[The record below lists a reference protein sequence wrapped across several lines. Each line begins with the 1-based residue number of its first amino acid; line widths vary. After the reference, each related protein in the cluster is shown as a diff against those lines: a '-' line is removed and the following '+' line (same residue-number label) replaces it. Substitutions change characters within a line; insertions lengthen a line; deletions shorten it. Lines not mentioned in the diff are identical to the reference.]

1 MAIRPAHPQQ
11 RPLSALSTLLGVRL
25 DPSTAVGHSHSPNDL
40 GFLSGITL
48 DSRSVKPGDLYVA
61 LAGARVHGAAFC
73 ADAVAAG
80 AVAVLTDP
88 DGRARAAASGVPVFV
103 LADPRARLGEI
114 ACWVYGD
121 PSSRLRLIGVTGT
134 SGKTTSTY
142 LLESGLR
149 MAGHLTGLIGG
160 VELRIGPERLASSLT
175 TPEAPDLQALFA
187 VMVERGVTAAAME
200 VSSHS
205 LSLGR
210 VAGTSFDVAVF
221 TNLSQD
227 HLDFHADLED
237 YFRAKASLF
246 MPPVP
251 LRGGLGGSS
260 PRVSTG
266 IGVVNIDDKYGRKLA
281 SSALVPVTTFSA
293 SGADEADWRAA
304 DVRSGADGST
314 FRLIGPGGVEADV
327 SLGLAGVFNVA
338 NAVGALVAL
347 VEAGVRLED
356 AVAGVA
362 ACPGVPGRLERVPA
376 PGLGVT
382 AFVDYSHKPG
392 AVEAVLRSLRPVTQ
406 GNLIIVLGCGG
417 DRDRAKR
424 PMMGAAAASLAD
436 VAILTSDNPRSEDP
450 LAILAAMLDGVL
462 SVPQE
467 ERARVI
473 IEPDRAA
480 AIAQAV
486 ALASPGDVVVV
497 AGKGHETGQYVA
509 GSVLPFDDREV
520 TADRPRPARQGAPVI
535 PLSLARIAQVTGGQ
549 LRGDPDAVVSG
560 EVVIDSRRAG
570 PGGLFAA
577 VAGERSDGHDFAAAA
592 VAAGATAVLAT
603 RPVPV
608 PSVLVAD
615 VPAAL
620 AALARFVVDA
630 LPAVRIAGITGS
642 SGKTSTKDLAAQL
655 VERLGPT
662 IAPAGSY
669 NNEFGHPLTVLRADA
684 STRYLVL
691 ELSARGIGHIAH
703 LCRIAPPRYGVVLNV
718 GHAHAGEFGG
728 LDQVARAKGELA
740 EALPADGTAIL
751 NAGDPRVLAMAARTQ
766 ARVVTFGDAGSRRL
780 GPGGGRA
787 ARRPR
792 AAQLHAAD
800 TRRFRA
806 GNPTVAWRA

>member
-1 MAIRPAHPQQ
+1 MAIRPAYPQQ
-11 RPLSALSTLLGVRL
+11 RPLSAVSTLLGVRL
-25 DPSTAVGHSHSPNDL
+25 DPITSVGHSHSPNDL
-40 GFLSGITL
+40 GFLSGLTL

-61 LAGARVHGAAFC
+61 LPGARVHGATFC

-88 DGRARAAASGVPVFV
+88 DGRARATASGVPVFV

-149 MAGHLTGLIGG
+149 AAGHLTGLVGG

-246 MPPVP
+246 MPPV
-251 LRGGLGGSS
+251 
-260 PRVSTG
+260 V
-266 IGVVNIDDKYGRKLA
+266 GVVNIDDKYGRKLA

-293 SGADEADWRAA
+293 AGKDEADWRAA

-356 AVAGVA
+356 AVAGMA

-376 PGLGVT
+376 HGLAVT

-462 SVPQE
+462 SVPQT

-509 GSVLPFDDREV
+509 GSVLPFDDRDV
-520 TADRPRPARQGAPVI
+520 TETALRQ
-535 PLSLARIAQVTGGQ
+535 L
-549 LRGDPDAVVSG
+549 
-560 EVVIDSRRAG
+560 
-570 PGGLFAA
+570 
-577 VAGERSDGHDFAAAA
+577 
-592 VAAGATAVLAT
+592 
-603 RPVPV
+603 
-608 PSVLVAD
+608 
-615 VPAAL
+615 
-620 AALARFVVDA
+620 
-630 LPAVRIAGITGS
+630 
-642 SGKTSTKDLAAQL
+642 
-655 VERLGPT
+655 
-662 IAPAGSY
+662 
-669 NNEFGHPLTVLRADA
+669 
-684 STRYLVL
+684 
-691 ELSARGIGHIAH
+691 
-703 LCRIAPPRYGVVLNV
+703 
-718 GHAHAGEFGG
+718 
-728 LDQVARAKGELA
+728 AKGH
-740 EALPADGTAIL
+740 
-751 NAGDPRVLAMAARTQ
+751 R
-766 ARVVTFGDAGSRRL
+766 
-780 GPGGGRA
+780 
-787 ARRPR
+787 
-792 AAQLHAAD
+792 
-800 TRRFRA
+800 
-806 GNPTVAWRA
+806 

>member
-1 MAIRPAHPQQ
+1 VAIRPAYPQQ

-25 DPSTAVGHSHSPNDL
+25 AAVGHSHSPNEL
-40 GFLSGITL
+40 GFLSGLTL

-61 LAGARVHGAAFC
+61 LPGARVHGAAFC

-88 DGRARAAASGVPVFV
+88 DGRARATASGVPVFV

-149 MAGHLTGLIGG
+149 AAGHLTGLVGG
-160 VELRIGPERLASSLT
+160 VELRIGEVRLASSLT

-227 HLDFHADLED
+227 HLDFHTDLED

-246 MPPVP
+246 MPPV
-251 LRGGLGGSS
+251 
-260 PRVSTG
+260 T
-266 IGVVNIDDKYGRKLA
+266 GVVNIDDKYGRKLA
-281 SSALVPVTTFSA
+281 SSAPVPVTTFSA

-314 FRLIGPGGVEADV
+314 FRLIGPGGVDADV

-362 ACPGVPGRLERVPA
+362 ACPGVPGRLERVSA
-376 PGLGVT
+376 PGLAVT

-392 AVEAVLRSLRPVTQ
+392 AVEAVLGSLRPVTQ

-480 AIAQAV
+480 AIAQAA

-497 AGKGHETGQYVA
+497 AGKGHETGQYMA
-509 GSVLPFDDREV
+509 GAVLPFDDREV
-520 TADRPRPARQGAPVI
+520 TA
-535 PLSLARIAQVTGGQ
+535 
-549 LRGDPDAVVSG
+549 
-560 EVVIDSRRAG
+560 
-570 PGGLFAA
+570 
-577 VAGERSDGHDFAAAA
+577 
-592 VAAGATAVLAT
+592 
-603 RPVPV
+603 
-608 PSVLVAD
+608 
-615 VPAAL
+615 AAL
-620 AALARFVVDA
+620 SRAQHTPA
-630 LPAVRIAGITGS
+630 PPMESWAVR
-642 SGKTSTKDLAAQL
+642 
-655 VERLGPT
+655 R
-662 IAPAGSY
+662 
-669 NNEFGHPLTVLRADA
+669 
-684 STRYLVL
+684 
-691 ELSARGIGHIAH
+691 
-703 LCRIAPPRYGVVLNV
+703 
-718 GHAHAGEFGG
+718 
-728 LDQVARAKGELA
+728 
-740 EALPADGTAIL
+740 
-751 NAGDPRVLAMAARTQ
+751 
-766 ARVVTFGDAGSRRL
+766 
-780 GPGGGRA
+780 
-787 ARRPR
+787 
-792 AAQLHAAD
+792 
-800 TRRFRA
+800 
-806 GNPTVAWRA
+806 

>member
-1 MAIRPAHPQQ
+1 MRPAYQQ
-11 RPLSALSTLLGVRL
+11 PRPLSALSTLLGVRL
-25 DPSTAVGHSHSPNDL
+25 TTAGSSHSPNDL
-40 GFLSGITL
+40 GFLSGLTL

-61 LAGARVHGAAFC
+61 LPGARVHGAAFC

-88 DGRARAAASGVPVFV
+88 DGRARAVASGVPVFV
-103 LADPRARLGEI
+103 LADPRARLGAI

-121 PSSRLRLIGVTGT
+121 PSGRLRLIGVTGT

-149 MAGHLTGLIGG
+149 AAGHLTGLVGG
-160 VELRIGPERLASSLT
+160 VELRIGRERLASSLT

-210 VAGTSFDVAVF
+210 VAGTRFDVAVF

-246 MPPVP
+246 MPPV
-251 LRGGLGGSS
+251 
-260 PRVSTG
+260 
-266 IGVVNIDDKYGRKLA
+266 IGVVNIDDKHGRKLA
-281 SSALVPVTTFSA
+281 ASTLTPVITFSA

-304 DVRSGADGST
+304 DVRPGADGSA
-314 FRLIGPGGVEADV
+314 FRLIGPGGIEADV
-327 SLGLAGVFNVA
+327 SIGLAGVFNVA

-347 VEAGVRLED
+347 VEAGIRLED

-362 ACPGVPGRLERVPA
+362 ACPGVPGRLERVPV
-376 PGLGVT
+376 PMKGGGEVGGVT

-473 IEPDRAA
+473 VEPDRAA

-509 GSVLPFDDREV
+509 GSVLPFDDR
-520 TADRPRPARQGAPVI
+520 
-535 PLSLARIAQVTGGQ
+535 QVTGDALERLAKGQ
-549 LRGDPDAVVSG
+549 LAPNP
-560 EVVIDSRRAG
+560 E
-570 PGGLFAA
+570 
-577 VAGERSDGHDFAAAA
+577 
-592 VAAGATAVLAT
+592 T
-603 RPVPV
+603 RPWW
-608 PSVLVAD
+608 
-615 VPAAL
+615 
-620 AALARFVVDA
+620 
-630 LPAVRIAGITGS
+630 
-642 SGKTSTKDLAAQL
+642 
-655 VERLGPT
+655 
-662 IAPAGSY
+662 
-669 NNEFGHPLTVLRADA
+669 
-684 STRYLVL
+684 
-691 ELSARGIGHIAH
+691 
-703 LCRIAPPRYGVVLNV
+703 
-718 GHAHAGEFGG
+718 
-728 LDQVARAKGELA
+728 
-740 EALPADGTAIL
+740 
-751 NAGDPRVLAMAARTQ
+751 
-766 ARVVTFGDAGSRRL
+766 
-780 GPGGGRA
+780 
-787 ARRPR
+787 
-792 AAQLHAAD
+792 AAD
-800 TRRFRA
+800 R
-806 GNPTVAWRA
+806 

>member
-1 MAIRPAHPQQ
+1 M
-11 RPLSALSTLLGVRL
+11 
-25 DPSTAVGHSHSPNDL
+25 
-40 GFLSGITL
+40 
-48 DSRSVKPGDLYVA
+48 
-61 LAGARVHGAAFC
+61 
-73 ADAVAAG
+73 
-80 AVAVLTDP
+80 LTDP
-88 DGRARAAASGVPVFV
+88 DGRAPATASGVPVFL

-149 MAGHLTGLIGG
+149 TAGHRTGLVGG
-160 VELRIGPERLASSLT
+160 VEIGIGPERLASSLT

-205 LSLGR
+205 LALGR
-210 VAGTSFDVAVF
+210 VAGTRFDVAVF

-246 MPPVP
+246 MPPEP
-251 LRGGLGGSS
+251 SRGGLGGTS

-266 IGVVNIDDKYGRKLA
+266 IGVVNIDDKYGRKLV

-314 FRLIGPGGVEADV
+314 FRVIGPGGVEADV
-327 SLGLAGVFNVA
+327 SIGLAGAFNVA

-356 AVAGVA
+356 AAAGVA

-376 PGLGVT
+376 PDLGVT
-382 AFVDYSHKPG
+382 AFVDYSHKPA

-486 ALASPGDVVVV
+486 ALASPGDVVLV

-509 GSVLPFDDREV
+509 GSVLPFDDRQV
-520 TADRPRPARQGAPVI
+520 TADV
-535 PLSLARIAQVTGGQ
+535 LGQ
-549 LRGDPDAVVSG
+549 L
-560 EVVIDSRRAG
+560 
-570 PGGLFAA
+570 
-577 VAGERSDGHDFAAAA
+577 
-592 VAAGATAVLAT
+592 
-603 RPVPV
+603 
-608 PSVLVAD
+608 
-615 VPAAL
+615 
-620 AALARFVVDA
+620 
-630 LPAVRIAGITGS
+630 
-642 SGKTSTKDLAAQL
+642 
-655 VERLGPT
+655 
-662 IAPAGSY
+662 
-669 NNEFGHPLTVLRADA
+669 
-684 STRYLVL
+684 
-691 ELSARGIGHIAH
+691 
-703 LCRIAPPRYGVVLNV
+703 
-718 GHAHAGEFGG
+718 
-728 LDQVARAKGELA
+728 AKV
-740 EALPADGTAIL
+740 
-751 NAGDPRVLAMAARTQ
+751 NR
-766 ARVVTFGDAGSRRL
+766 
-780 GPGGGRA
+780 
-787 ARRPR
+787 
-792 AAQLHAAD
+792 
-800 TRRFRA
+800 
-806 GNPTVAWRA
+806 

>member
-1 MAIRPAHPQQ
+1 MAIRPAYPQQ

-25 DPSTAVGHSHSPNDL
+25 DPVTAVGHSHSPNDL
-40 GFLSGITL
+40 GFLSGLTL

-61 LAGARVHGAAFC
+61 LPGAHVHGAAFC

-88 DGRARAAASGVPVFV
+88 AGRAPATASGVPVFL

-149 MAGHLTGLIGG
+149 TAGHRTGLVGG
-160 VELRIGPERLASSLT
+160 VEIGIGPERLASSLT

-205 LSLGR
+205 LALGR
-210 VAGTSFDVAVF
+210 VAGTRFDVAVF

-227 HLDFHADLED
+227 HLDFHAGLED

-246 MPPVP
+246 MPPV
-251 LRGGLGGSS
+251 
-260 PRVSTG
+260 
-266 IGVVNIDDKYGRKLA
+266 IGVVNIDDKYGRKLV

-314 FRLIGPGGVEADV
+314 FRVIGPGGVEADV
-327 SLGLAGVFNVA
+327 SIGLAGAFNVA

-356 AVAGVA
+356 AAAGVA

-462 SVPQE
+462 SVPQQ

-486 ALASPGDVVVV
+486 TLASPGDVVVV

-509 GSVLPFDDREV
+509 GSVLPFDDRQV
-520 TADRPRPARQGAPVI
+520 TADV
-535 PLSLARIAQVTGGQ
+535 LGQ
-549 LRGDPDAVVSG
+549 L
-560 EVVIDSRRAG
+560 
-570 PGGLFAA
+570 
-577 VAGERSDGHDFAAAA
+577 
-592 VAAGATAVLAT
+592 
-603 RPVPV
+603 
-608 PSVLVAD
+608 
-615 VPAAL
+615 
-620 AALARFVVDA
+620 
-630 LPAVRIAGITGS
+630 
-642 SGKTSTKDLAAQL
+642 
-655 VERLGPT
+655 
-662 IAPAGSY
+662 
-669 NNEFGHPLTVLRADA
+669 
-684 STRYLVL
+684 
-691 ELSARGIGHIAH
+691 
-703 LCRIAPPRYGVVLNV
+703 
-718 GHAHAGEFGG
+718 
-728 LDQVARAKGELA
+728 AKV
-740 EALPADGTAIL
+740 
-751 NAGDPRVLAMAARTQ
+751 NR
-766 ARVVTFGDAGSRRL
+766 
-780 GPGGGRA
+780 
-787 ARRPR
+787 
-792 AAQLHAAD
+792 
-800 TRRFRA
+800 
-806 GNPTVAWRA
+806 